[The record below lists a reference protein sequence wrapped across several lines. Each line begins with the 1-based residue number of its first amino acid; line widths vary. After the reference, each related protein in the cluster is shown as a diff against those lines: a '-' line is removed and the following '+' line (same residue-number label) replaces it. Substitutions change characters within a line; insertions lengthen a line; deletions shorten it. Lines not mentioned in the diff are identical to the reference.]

1 VPPRVS
7 FLHTT
12 DIISFLGG
20 FLPPHHT
27 GDGGVEE
34 GNPRRHTTGTGRWDG
49 MEAGRS
55 SAGGGLGAPLLQ
67 HRTQVRARTLTEGGE
82 LEWEGAQGAEGGPA
96 SEDGEDWRRAATWW
110 ERRGGGA
117 SGGPAASQVE
127 ERRRAGSDIRERRA
141 DSEKKIEAEAEAE
154 EPVPMG
160 GGRDAEDADAR
171 WARERKANGGTNA
184 RRSGKKGRPCFCLD
198 FILFRS
204 RDYIKTALGLQ
215 RRWTQMAQ
223 YPMILATYDHG

>member
-1 VPPRVS
+1 
-7 FLHTT
+7 
-12 DIISFLGG
+12 
-20 FLPPHHT
+20 
-27 GDGGVEE
+27 
-34 GNPRRHTTGTGRWDG
+34 
-49 MEAGRS
+49 
-55 SAGGGLGAPLLQ
+55 
-67 HRTQVRARTLTEGGE
+67 LTEGGE